1 MPQRKP
7 SATTFE
13 VREIERADAKA
24 FVAEHHYS
32 GTVPVSVRAVYGA
45 FVHGRLYAVAMY
57 GFGANPNAIKTFRDL
72 SGIPHLHR
80 FNTLELM
87 RLCRRGSRGKARLQL
102 TAFIARCHRLL
113 ARDHGVRFVISYSD
127 PEHGHDGGIYK
138 AANFQP
144 MGCTEPERH
153 GVDENGRPVHRRKWY
168 RIQKRDGVTAAEA
181 RAALGTVKVK
191 SAGKN
196 RWLIRLDQKGPIE
209 VWD

>member
-1 MPQRKP
+1 MQPRKP
-7 SATTFE
+7 SATAID
-13 VREIERADAKA
+13 VREITRADAKA

-32 GTVPVSVRAVYGA
+32 GTVPTAVAVTYGA

-57 GFGANPNAIKTFRDL
+57 GFGANPNAIATFRRL
-72 SGIPHLHR
+72 SGILHLHR
-80 FNTLELM
+80 FNTLELS

-113 ARDHGVRFVISYSD
+113 TRDHGIRFVISYSD

-138 AANFQP
+138 AANFQS
-144 MGCTEPERH
+144 MGETQPERH
-153 GVDENGRPVHRRKWY
+153 GVDATGKPVHRRKWY
-168 RIQKRDGVTAAEA
+168 RVQGRDGVTAAQA
-181 RAALGTVKVK
+181 RATLKTRKVK
-191 SAGKN
+191 SAPKN